1 MLNTNQ
7 ENIFDVENPISIGQY
22 PLKYKLEWQ
31 KGFLKVK
38 CSKTKYCD
46 IDPFGATY
54 KVYNDGS
61 HFVAIRK
68 IESLAKLNKERVI
81 TDKDRYFDEQYL
93 QAVKNGYSHNKLRKY
108 LKNVMLEQYPL
119 IDNINDFIDKH
130 IKGKIH
136 NFYSRV
142 KRFKRKANLNL
153 WNRFVT
159 ITYDDKKHTEDS
171 FRTKLK
177 KCLSNL
183 HSRRG
188 WNYMGVFEKGEDN
201 DRLHFHAFMYIPD
214 NEMVGVLEERKDY
227 STKLH
232 KMQITLSNSFFEKK
246 FGRNDFEEL
255 TSFELKN
262 GSAINYITKYLFK
275 SNEKICYSR
284 GIPSELEMY
293 IRNEDIASTYE
304 DFVMK
309 YVLFD
314 DCIDSNNVYT
324 PYISRKKSLTFL
336 PDLER
341 CG

>member
-1 MLNTNQ
+1 MSKKNQ
-7 ENIFDVENPISIGQY
+7 EIALIEQRN
-22 PLKYKLEWQ
+22 LCYKFEWQ
-31 KGFLKVK
+31 KGFLKIK
-38 CSKTKYCD
+38 TSKTKFSN

-68 IESLAKLNKERVI
+68 IESLAKPIKERVV

-93 QAVKNGYSHNKLRKY
+93 QAVKSGLTHNKLRKH
-108 LKNVMLEQYPL
+108 LKDVMLEQYPL
-119 IDNINDFIDKH
+119 IDNVNEFIDKH

-142 KRFKRKANLNL
+142 KRFKRKVNLNL

-201 DRLHFHAFMYIPD
+201 DRLHFHAFMYIPS
-214 NEMVGVLEERKDY
+214 NEMVGILEERKDY

-232 KMQITLSNSFFEKK
+232 KIQTTLSNSFFEEK

-255 TSFELKN
+255 TTFELKN
-262 GSAINYITKYLFK
+262 GSAISYITKYLFK

-284 GIPSELEMY
+284 GIPSELELY

-304 DFVMK
+304 DFVVK

-314 DCIDSNNVYT
+314 DCIDSNNIYI
-324 PYISRKKSLTFL
+324 PYKAPKLKQGSIF
-336 PDLER
+336 EFQQ